1 MKHYTAQDFEKLC
14 LILHGYKTGSSQRSH
29 NDPVLKV
36 DDFVMWEALNNF
48 NMTVK
53 GVSIG
58 IKRSDLSKVV
68 FCKKLVYKHPIP
80 YQFITL
86 IRSRYHGK
94 YLGELQLTRSLLTF
108 IRKIPLIKVPLYIN
122 SFPEL
127 SKWRMS
133 IGK

>member
-1 MKHYTAQDFEKLC
+1 MMHYTTQDFEKLC
-14 LILHGYKTGSSQRSH
+14 LILQGYKTGSSQRSH

-36 DDFVMWEALNNF
+36 DDFVMWEALNYF
-48 NMTVK
+48 NMTIK
-53 GVSIG
+53 GVPVG

-68 FCKKLVYKHPIP
+68 FCKKLIYKHSIP
-80 YQFITL
+80 YQFVTL
-86 IRSRYHGK
+86 VESRYPGK
-94 YLGELQLTRSLLTF
+94 YLSELHLTRSLLTF
-108 IRKIPLIKVPLYIN
+108 IRKIPLMRVPLYIN